1 MSDAVS
7 VRKRVIRA
15 RVQLLLKNP
24 FFGYLA
30 SYLEL
35 REHESLYPTGTDG
48 ICLYYFPEKID
59 KLEDEEIEGVF
70 AHEVMHLALGHLW
83 RRGSR
88 SKRLW
93 NMAADY
99 AINAILKDEFRLP
112 EGILYEKEFEN
123 KSAEQ
128 IYNELLSED
137 RLPGR
142 EGETLDD
149 HGVWGDTEE
158 ERGGDDIKRPD
169 SGLGEALDKPAEAN
183 EANEDVE
190 LWKALDKPAE
200 ANEANEDV
208 ELWKERAIEAA
219 AVARH
224 QGMFPLGIARVVGE
238 LAYPSLN
245 WRQLLHQYI
254 KQRSSDDYDWMRPDK
269 RLLQYGVYYPSS
281 KSELLNIAV
290 AVDTSGSVSDK
301 QLDEFVAEIRNILQS
316 FSSFQA
322 RLLACDAAVHAD
334 MVAVNDSDFESFLK
348 CLSGSGGT
356 DFRPV
361 FSKID
366 DDPPE
371 VLVYLTDGDGKYP
384 DSNQPFDVIWVMNS
398 YLEPPFG
405 RVIRLQGYEQ

>member
-1 MSDAVS
+1 MSDSTS

-35 REHESLYPTGTDG
+35 REHESEYPTGTDG

-59 KLEDEEIEGVF
+59 RLEDEEIEGVF
-70 AHEVMHLALGHLW
+70 AHEVMHLALGHIW

-88 SKRLW
+88 KKKVW

-128 IYNELLSED
+128 IYNELLNEED
-137 RLPGR
+137 LLG
-142 EGETLDD
+142 GAGDTVDD
-149 HGVWGDTEE
+149 HDVWGNTEE
-158 ERGGDDIKRPD
+158 GGGDSVNQPAGRP
-169 SGLGEALDKPAEAN
+169 GEALDKSAEVSKEALDKPTEAN
-183 EANEDVE
+183 EASEDVE
-190 LWKALDKPAE
+190 LWKQ
-200 ANEANEDV
+200 
-208 ELWKERAIEAA
+208 RAIEAA
-219 AVARH
+219 AVAKH

-281 KSELLNIAV
+281 KSELLKIAV

-301 QLDEFVAEIRNILQS
+301 QLDEFLAEIRNILQS
-316 FSSFQA
+316 FSSFQV

-334 MVAVNDSDFESFLK
+334 MVAVHDSDFEPFLK
-348 CLSGSGGT
+348 CLSGGGGT

>member
-1 MSDAVS
+1 MNVSNMS
-7 VRKRVIRA
+7 VRRRVIRA
-15 RVQLLLKNP
+15 RVQLLLKSP

-35 REHESLYPTGTDG
+35 REHESEYPTGTDG

-59 KLEDEEIEGVF
+59 RLEDEEIEGVF
-70 AHEVMHLALGHLW
+70 AHEVMHLALGHIW

-88 SKRLW
+88 EKRVW

-99 AINAILKDEFRLP
+99 AINAILKGHFRLP
-112 EGILYEKEFEN
+112 EGILYEEEYEN

-128 IYNELLSED
+128 IYDELLKEGVLLGGAGDTVDDHSVWSDSEERVGD
-137 RLPGR
+137 AIKQPASRL
-142 EGETLDD
+142 GETLDKP
-149 HGVWGDTEE
+149 TE
-158 ERGGDDIKRPD
+158 
-169 SGLGEALDKPAEAN
+169 ADK
-183 EANEDVE
+183 ANEDVE
-190 LWKALDKPAE
+190 LWKQ
-200 ANEANEDV
+200 
-208 ELWKERAIEAA
+208 RAIEAA
-219 AVARH
+219 AVAKH
-224 QGMFPLGIARVVGE
+224 HGMFPLGIARLVGE

-254 KQRSSDDYDWMRPDK
+254 KQRSKDDYDWMRPDR

-281 KSELLNIAV
+281 KSELLKIAV
-290 AVDTSGSVSDK
+290 AVDTSGSVSDN
-301 QLDEFVAEIRNILQS
+301 QLDEFVAEVRNILQS
-316 FSSFQA
+316 FSSFRA

-334 MVAVNDSDFESFLK
+334 MVAVHDSDFESFLK

-361 FSKID
+361 FKKID

-398 YLEPPFG
+398 YREPPFG

>member
-1 MSDAVS
+1 MSDSVS
-7 VRKRVIRA
+7 VRKRVVRA

-35 REHESLYPTGTDG
+35 REHESEYPTGTDG

-59 KLEDEEIEGVF
+59 RLEDEEIEGVF
-70 AHEVMHLALGHLW
+70 AHEVMHLALGHIW

-88 SKRLW
+88 AKRVW

-128 IYNELLSED
+128 IYNELLK
-137 RLPGR
+137 
-142 EGETLDD
+142 EGDLLGGAGDTVDD
-149 HGVWGDTEE
+149 HDVWGNTE
-158 ERGGDDIKRPD
+158 ERGGDAIKQPD
-169 SGLGEALDKPAEAN
+169 SRLGEALDKPT
-183 EANEDVE
+183 
-190 LWKALDKPAE
+190 E

-219 AVARH
+219 AVAKH
-224 QGMFPLGIARVVGE
+224 QGMFPLGIARMVGE

-281 KSELLNIAV
+281 KSELLKIAV

-301 QLDEFVAEIRNILQS
+301 QLDEFLAEIRNILQS
-316 FSSFQA
+316 FSSFRV

-334 MVAVNDSDFESFLK
+334 MVAVHDSDFEPFLK
-348 CLSGSGGT
+348 CLSGGGGT

>member
-1 MSDAVS
+1 MSDSTS

-30 SYLEL
+30 NYLEL
-35 REHESLYPTGTDG
+35 REHQSEYPTGTDG
-48 ICLYYFPEKID
+48 IFLYYFPEKMD
-59 KLEDEEIEGVF
+59 RLKDEEIEGVF
-70 AHEVMHLALGHLW
+70 AHEVMHLALGHIW

-88 SKRLW
+88 AKRLW

-99 AINAILKDEFRLP
+99 AINAILKDHFRLP

-137 RLPGR
+137 GLLGG
-142 EGETLDD
+142 EGDTIDD
-149 HGVWGDTEE
+149 HGVWDNTQE
-158 ERGGDDIKRPD
+158 GGHDINRQD
-169 SGLGEALDKPAEAN
+169 SGQGEILDKPTEATKEVLDKSAEATKEVLDKSAEASKN
-183 EANEDVE
+183 EE
-190 LWKALDKPAE
+190 LWKQ
-200 ANEANEDV
+200 
-208 ELWKERAIEAA
+208 RAIEAA
-219 AVARH
+219 AVAKH

-238 LAYPSLN
+238 LAYPRLN

-254 KQRSSDDYDWMRPDK
+254 KQRSSDDYDWMRPDR

-281 KSELLNIAV
+281 KSELLKIAV
-290 AVDTSGSVSDK
+290 AVDTSGSVSDE
-301 QLDEFVAEIRNILQS
+301 QLDEFLAEIRNILQS
-316 FSSFQA
+316 FSSFSA

-334 MVAVNDSDFESFLK
+334 MMVVHDSDFESFLK

-384 DSNQPFDVIWVMNS
+384 DSSQPFDVIWVMNS
-398 YLEPPFG
+398 YREPPFG

>member
-1 MSDAVS
+1 MNDSMS

-93 NMAADY
+93 NVAADY

-128 IYNELLSED
+128 IYNELLNEQG
-137 RLPGR
+137 LLGG
-142 EGETLDD
+142 EGDTIDD
-149 HGVWGDTEE
+149 HGVWDNTEE
-158 ERGGDDIKRPD
+158 SGHDINRQD
-169 SGLGEALDKPAEAN
+169 SGLGETLDKPTEAN

-190 LWKALDKPAE
+190 LWKQ
-200 ANEANEDV
+200 
-208 ELWKERAIEAA
+208 RAIEAA
-219 AVARH
+219 AVAKH

-238 LAYPSLN
+238 LAYPRLN

-254 KQRSSDDYDWMRPDK
+254 KQRSSDDYDWMRPDR

-281 KSELLNIAV
+281 KSELLKIAV
-290 AVDTSGSVSDK
+290 AVDTSGSVSDE
-301 QLDEFVAEIRNILQS
+301 QLNEFLAEIRNILQS
-316 FSSFQA
+316 FSSFSA

-334 MVAVNDSDFESFLK
+334 MIAVHDSDFGSFLK

-384 DSNQPFDVIWVMNS
+384 DSSQPFDVIWVMNS

>member
-1 MSDAVS
+1 MSDSKS
-7 VRKRVIRA
+7 VRRRVIRA

-35 REHESLYPTGTDG
+35 KEHESEYPTGTDG
-48 ICLYYFPEKID
+48 IRLYYFPEKID
-59 KLEDEEIEGVF
+59 RLEDEEIEGVF
-70 AHEVMHLALGHLW
+70 AHEVMHLALGHIW

-88 SKRLW
+88 AKRLW

-99 AINAILKDEFRLP
+99 AINAILKDQFRLP

-128 IYNELLSED
+128 IYNELLKED
-137 RLPGR
+137 NLPG
-142 EGETLDD
+142 GEADTIDD
-149 HGVWGDTEE
+149 HGVWDNTEQG
-158 ERGGDDIKRPD
+158 GGDKVKQPD
-169 SGLGEALDKPAEAN
+169 SRPGAALDKPTEAN
-183 EANEDVE
+183 EASEDVE
-190 LWKALDKPAE
+190 LWKQRAMDKPTE
-200 ANEANEDV
+200 ASKDE
-208 ELWKERAIEAA
+208 ELWKQRAIEAA
-219 AVARH
+219 AVAKH
-224 QGMFPLGIARVVGE
+224 QGMFPLGIARVIGE
-238 LAYPSLN
+238 LAYPRLN
-245 WRQLLHQYI
+245 WHQLLHQYI

-281 KSELLNIAV
+281 KSEMLKIAV
-290 AVDTSGSVSDK
+290 AVDTSGSVSDE
-301 QLDEFVAEIRNILQS
+301 QLDEFLAEMRNILQS

-334 MVAVNDSDFESFLK
+334 MMAVHDSDFEPFLK
-348 CLSGSGGT
+348 CLSGGGGT

-405 RVIRLQGYEQ
+405 RVIRLEGYEQ

>member
-1 MSDAVS
+1 MNVSNMS
-7 VRKRVIRA
+7 VRRRVIRA
-15 RVQLLLKNP
+15 RVQLLLKSP

-35 REHESLYPTGTDG
+35 REHESEYPTGTDG

-59 KLEDEEIEGVF
+59 RLEDEEIEGVF
-70 AHEVMHLALGHLW
+70 AHEVMHLALGHIW

-88 SKRLW
+88 SKRVW

-99 AINAILKDEFRLP
+99 AINAILKDHFRLP

-128 IYNELLSED
+128 IYNELWGEVEL
-137 RLPGR
+137 LGGGR
-142 EGETLDD
+142 DTIDD
-149 HGVWGDTEE
+149 HGVWGNTEE
-158 ERGGDDIKRPD
+158 GGGDSVNQPAGRP
-169 SGLGEALDKPAEAN
+169 GEALDKSAEASK
-183 EANEDVE
+183 EALGKSAEASKDEE
-190 LWKALDKPAE
+190 LWKQ
-200 ANEANEDV
+200 
-208 ELWKERAIEAA
+208 RAIEAA
-219 AVARH
+219 AVAKN
-224 QGMFPLGIARVVGE
+224 QGMFPLDIARVVGE

-254 KQRSSDDYDWMRPDK
+254 KQRSSEDYDWMRPDR
-269 RLLQYGVYYPSS
+269 RLLQYGVYYPSP
-281 KSELLNIAV
+281 KSELLKVAV
-290 AVDTSGSVSDK
+290 AVDTSGSVSDN
-301 QLDEFVAEIRNILQS
+301 QLDEFVAEVRNILQS
-316 FSSFQA
+316 FSSFRA

-334 MVAVNDSDFESFLK
+334 MIAVHDSDFESFLK

-361 FSKID
+361 FKKID

-398 YLEPPFG
+398 YREPPFG